1 MICTVI
7 ARGSS
12 ASIAMGC
19 MSTMVTKTLAIR
31 TSLPRQSRRLLGV
44 VSITGKRYPGVT
56 AAVFP
61 HSAYHYGRRFSRK
74 DTDEVIDQSVL
85 ARSDTPSKHDHV
97 KTANEDRNVDD
108 STSTTSTATDSSQMS
123 LAYVKPTGWRKRMQR
138 RAGVALSAAGFVSS
152 ATRALLTDRRQQ
164 WKPTVEALRN
174 FLNTSGIYLELSA
187 LLNVRLLDNLIIL
200 SRVEQ
205 AALKGMDRRD
215 LACRTDASPMVAVPS
230 AEEALRFV
238 VH

>member
-12 ASIAMGC
+12 ASIAIGC
-19 MSTMVTKTLAIR
+19 VSAMATKPLAIR
-31 TSLPRQSRRLLGV
+31 TSQLPRQSRPLL
-44 VSITGKRYPGVT
+44 VSFAGKHCPGVA

-61 HSAYHYGRRFSRK
+61 HITYHYGRRFSRN
-74 DTDEVIDQSVL
+74 DNDAVMDQSVL
-85 ARSDTPSKHDHV
+85 TRSDTPNKHDHEA
-97 KTANEDRNVDD
+97 TANEDRSVSD
-108 STSTTSTATDSSQMS
+108 SSIASDSSQMS

-138 RAGVALSAAGFVSS
+138 RAGVALSAVGFVSS
-152 ATRALLTDRRQQ
+152 ATRALVMDRRQQ

-174 FLNTSGIYLELSA
+174 FLHTSGIYLELSA

-200 SRVEQ
+200 SRIER

-215 LACRTDASPMVAVPS
+215 LACRIDASPMVAVPS

-238 VH
+238 VT

>member
-1 MICTVI
+1 
-7 ARGSS
+7 
-12 ASIAMGC
+12 
-19 MSTMVTKTLAIR
+19 MVTKTLAIR
-31 TSLPRQSRRLLGV
+31 TSLPRQSQRLL
-44 VSITGKRYPGVT
+44 VSFAGKRFPGVA
-56 AAVFP
+56 AAVLP
-61 HSAYHYGRRFSRK
+61 HSTYHYGRRFSRK
-74 DTDEVIDQSVL
+74 DTDEVTDQSVL
-85 ARSDTPSKHDHV
+85 ARSDTPNKHDHGEA
-97 KTANEDRNVDD
+97 ANAEKSVADP
-108 STSTTSTATDSSQMS
+108 TSTTGTTTDSSQMS

-152 ATRALLTDRRQQ
+152 ATRALVTDRRQQ

-200 SRVEQ
+200 SRVER

-215 LACRTDASPMVAVPS
+215 LACRTDASPMTAVPS

-238 VH
+238 DT